1 MFVDD
6 DYGVDES
13 DLPAASE
20 AHIETEKSVQIY
32 LQKMSA
38 FLLSFP
44 QPFSAVLIDPTFILF
59 TKPCDNLAP
68 FIFGPGFVGGF
79 IMSSGLETF
88 NSL

>member
-6 DYGVDES
+6 DHGVDES

-44 QPFSAVLIDPTFILF
+44 QPFSAVLILHLSFSQSPVITWLPSF
-59 TKPCDNLAP
+59 LALASW
-68 FIFGPGFVGGF
+68 GDLLWALV
-79 IMSSGLETF
+79 
-88 NSL
+88 